1 MCCVCS
7 VSLEDLYTGAT
18 KKLKI
23 SRLRKGQ
30 KDEKVVE
37 VTIKKGWKPGT
48 KITFPGE
55 GDEEASGAE
64 PADIQFVIAEKPHP
78 RFRRDGALL
87 VPCTKSRL
95 FASCVIAWL
104 RC

>member
-1 MCCVCS
+1 VRS

-78 RFRRDGALL
+78 RFRRDGMFATRRYWA
-87 VPCTKSRL
+87 PSRVL
-95 FASCVIAWL
+95 ACVFACY
-104 RC
+104 C